1 MSPISRP
8 RPRTIT
14 ALAVVMAFLLSAG
27 LTAEQNV
34 LKRMVGA
41 DTNVKYQPF
50 KDSAG
55 RFELEYPSKDWKL
68 LPSGSS
74 SLAVFARNDGPTLYV
89 DHVRLLEPLTPP
101 EIAGMPAVELSSVK
115 DQQPK
120 AKDFKSDM
128 FDCKTGRGVLI
139 RYSREGG
146 GGPETV
152 VQYSIAVGP
161 ELFRINGIMPDKQVQ
176 KYEPIIMY
184 MIQSF
189 RAPAASTSKQ

>member
-1 MSPISRP
+1 MSPLSLP
-8 RPRTIT
+8 RRRTFT
-14 ALAVVMAFLLSAG
+14 ALAAVMPFVLSAG
-27 LTAEQNV
+27 LAAEQNV

-41 DTNVKYQPF
+41 DTNVKYQTF

-55 RFELEYPSKDWKL
+55 RFELEYPTKDWKR
-68 LPSGSS
+68 LPNGSS

-89 DHVRLLEPLTPP
+89 DHVRLVEPLTPP
-101 EIAGMPAVELSSVK
+101 EIAGMPAVELSTLK

-128 FDCKTGRGVLI
+128 LDSKTGRGVLI
-139 RYSREGG
+139 RYSRDGEA
-146 GGPETV
+146 GPETV
-152 VQYSIAVGP
+152 IQYSIAVGP
-161 ELFRINGIMPDKQVQ
+161 ELFRINGIVPDKQVQ

-189 RAPAASTSKQ
+189 KAPAASTSKP